1 MHPLLLLALGSA
13 GVLLLA
19 RRGAA
24 AGLPVTAEVFT
35 PPGHPAEG
43 ELVSID
49 PGIDQHHQIGELPCP
64 TNPPPPAGYQYF
76 RRAVTPELTEFA
88 TRVLRDAA
96 NYPIGSFVQT
106 AIGGEPVAARVEWHP
121 EQGATGRR
129 GCFRGVSLME
139 FV

>member
-1 MHPLLLLALGSA
+1 VHPLLFLALGSA
-13 GVLLLA
+13 GVILLA

-24 AGLPVTAEVFT
+24 SELPVTAEPFT
-35 PPGHPAEG
+35 PPSHPAEG

-64 TNPPPPAGYQYF
+64 RNPPPPAGYQYL
-76 RRAVTPELTEFA
+76 RSAVTPELTAFA
-88 TRVLRDAA
+88 TRVLHDAS

-106 AIGGEPVAARVEWHP
+106 TVSGEEIAARVEWHP

-139 FV
+139 PI